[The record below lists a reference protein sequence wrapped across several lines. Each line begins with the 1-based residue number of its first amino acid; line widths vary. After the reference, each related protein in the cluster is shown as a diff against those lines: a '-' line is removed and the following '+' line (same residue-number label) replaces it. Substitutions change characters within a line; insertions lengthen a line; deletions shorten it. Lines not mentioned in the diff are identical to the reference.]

1 MEIICII
8 LAAVAGG
15 AVCVALHYRSLLQTA
30 RRDAERRAEEYE
42 KLSEATERRFAELAD
57 RALARNSETMR
68 ATGVNSINEALR
80 PMRENIENFRRSIEE
95 RYSRESNER
104 ASLGQ
109 NMAQLMELSRSV
121 GRETARLAAAL
132 KGGNS
137 RAQGDWGEMML
148 DNILQKAGLRKGT
161 DYDTQMSMNT
171 DEGRRLRPDV
181 VLHYGDGRHIMI
193 DSKASIQDYLK
204 MNDATD
210 ETERARYGMA
220 HVASVR
226 KHITELAE
234 KRYQDMAGG
243 TAFDYVLMFIPNEGA
258 FLSALQLD
266 ASLWETAYRNNVLP
280 VSPTHLLAVVKLVE
294 QMQRHDKQNRNALAI
309 ADEAGK
315 MLDKLRGFTDD
326 MDRIGKAL
334 GAATNTWN
342 EAYRKLSN
350 GTGNL
355 IGRAEKLRDLGAKV
369 KN

>member
-15 AVCVALHYRSLLQTA
+15 AVCVALHYRSLLHTA
-30 RRDAERRAEEYE
+30 RHDAERRAEEYE
-42 KLSEATERRFAELAD
+42 KMSEATERRFSELAD

-95 RYSRESNER
+95 RYGKESNER
-104 ASLGQ
+104 TALGQ

-121 GRETARLAAAL
+121 EKETARLASAL
-132 KGGNS
+132 KGNA
-137 RAQGDWGEMML
+137 RVQGEWGEMML
-148 DNILQKAGLRKGT
+148 DNVLQKAGLRKGT
-161 DYDTQMSMNT
+161 DYETQYSLST

-181 VLHYGDGRHIMI
+181 VLHYGEGRLIMI

-204 MNDATD
+204 MNEATD

-226 KHITELAE
+226 KHIAELAE
-234 KRYQDMAGG
+234 KRYQDAGSGMAY
-243 TAFDYVLMFIPNEGA
+243 DYVLMFIPNEGA
-258 FLSALQLD
+258 FLSALELD